1 MKKWLMMITA
11 AATMSLVA
19 ACGDDNAEEAQEE
32 TAQEGHAGGEMEE
45 MPEPDLEDVPD
56 VVAEVEGEEIT
67 KDEFEQVYTQEFQ
80 RSAMMQQMTGEE
92 IDEEALKEQIVNGLV
107 SEKLLAME
115 ADNRDMEASEEDVDQ
130 LLTQL
135 TEING
140 MESEDEF
147 INAAMEQSGMS
158 EEELRT
164 ELANQVKVQQLI
176 SEESGDTEPTEEEM
190 QEVYDEQIAARE
202 DAGEDSETPEFEDVK
217 PQIEQQL
224 SREKEVQAA
233 QDLADE
239 LREEADV
246 TIHI

>member
-32 TAQEGHAGGEMEE
+32 TAQEGHAGGEAEE

-80 RSAMMQQMTGEE
+80 QRVMMQQMTGEE
-92 IDEEALKEQIVNGLV
+92 IDEGALKEQVVERLV
-107 SEKLLAME
+107 SNELLLQE
-115 ADNRDMEASEEDVDQ
+115 AESRDMEASEEEIDEIIDQ
-130 LLTQL
+130 LI
-135 TEING
+135 EING
-140 MESEDEF
+140 MESEDEY
-147 INAAMEQSGMS
+147 ISAVEESGMS
-158 EEELRT
+158 EEELR
-164 ELANQVKVQQLI
+164 AQIADQVKMQQLI

-202 DAGEDSETPEFEDVK
+202 DAGEDSEAPEFEEVK
-217 PQIEQQL
+217 PQIEEQL
-224 SREKEVQAA
+224 TMEKEAEAA
-233 QDLADE
+233 QNLSDE

>member
-11 AATMSLVA
+11 AATMTLVA

-32 TAQEGHAGGEMEE
+32 TAEEGHAGGEAEE

-67 KDEFEQVYTQEFQ
+67 KDEFEQVYTAQFQ
-80 RSAMMQQMTGEE
+80 QAAMMQQMTGEE
-92 IDEEALKEQIVNGLV
+92 IDEDALKEQVAEGLV

-130 LLTQL
+130 LLSQL
-135 TEING
+135 TEMNG

-147 INAAMEQSGMS
+147 ISAMEEGGMS
-158 EEELRT
+158 EEELRN

>member
-19 ACGDDNAEEAQEE
+19 ACGDDNAEEAQE
-32 TAQEGHAGGEMEE
+32 GHGEMEE
-45 MPEPDLEDVPD
+45 MPEPDLEDVPE

-67 KDEFEQVYTQEFQ
+67 KDEFEQVYTTQFQ
-80 RSAMMQQMTGEE
+80 QSAMMQQMTGEE
-92 IDEEALKEQIVNGLV
+92 IDEDALKEQVVNGLV

-130 LLTQL
+130 LLSQL
-135 TEING
+135 TEMNG

-147 INAAMEQSGMS
+147 IEAATEQGGLS
-158 EEELRT
+158 EEELRA
-164 ELANQVKVQQLI
+164 ELADQVKVQQLV
-176 SEESGDTEPTEEEM
+176 SEEAGDTEPTEEEM
-190 QEVYDEQIAARE
+190 QAVYDEQIAQRE
-202 DAGEDSETPEFEDVK
+202 DAEGEESEVPEFEDVK

-224 SREKEVQAA
+224 SREKEVQAR

-246 TIHI
+246 TVHI